1 VGTAKRGSSL
11 QGLLRSLTPLF
22 IILIRIIIYRMKSKL
37 SSKNTPPK
45 GENLKLKE
53 KSEAFSDVTHVSQRS
68 YQFQAPSSVKV
79 LLL

>member
-1 VGTAKRGSSL
+1 
-11 QGLLRSLTPLF
+11 
-22 IILIRIIIYRMKSKL
+22 MKSKL